1 MAFSGHSSFDGSG
14 HTEYALAGHVPIL
27 HCRCASRET
36 VRLSMAQFPLG
47 LIPEGHYESQHT
59 SYSTGDLF
67 LILTDG
73 VSETVNEKDEEYGLG
88 RLEQLLSKYATESL
102 PRIWELIIEGV
113 RRYGLQRDD
122 QTLLLIR
129 VLP

>member
-1 MAFSGHSSFDGSG
+1 
-14 HTEYALAGHVPIL
+14 
-27 HCRCASRET
+27 
-36 VRLSMAQFPLG
+36 MAQFPLG